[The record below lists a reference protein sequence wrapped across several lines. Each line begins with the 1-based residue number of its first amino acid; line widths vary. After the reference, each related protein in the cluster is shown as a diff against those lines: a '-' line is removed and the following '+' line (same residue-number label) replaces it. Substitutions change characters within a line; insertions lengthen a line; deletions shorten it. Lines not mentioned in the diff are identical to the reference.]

1 MELKITWSGKGNG
14 STYSQLSFFLCILL
28 YFWVLFNPVNG
39 YTMKHCRIRESLNTS
54 VLCDGR
60 NLNAIPA
67 DIPLLVR
74 SVNIAKNNISQ
85 IKSKDFKDLKF
96 LNMLIMYSNRISH
109 VENGSFSD
117 LVALEQ
123 LNLSFN
129 KLTSLSDQMFKGL
142 DNLTVLHLENN
153 HISSIASSSFQLLFS
168 LKVLNLTSNKL
179 HCFKELQHILQLPS
193 LLKLFIGNNSLNS
206 LQSQEISNRSIG
218 LTELDLSR
226 NPLEIFSVTAD
237 IFPYLKKLDL
247 SFCGINGSMEWDV
260 ADRYFLSNV
269 SSLDLSGIH
278 MSLQGIG
285 SVLQSINF
293 SLASLGLDK
302 IGKDNLIN
310 VACHI
315 PTLKTL
321 RLQCN
326 NFSSVSDKLLQSC
339 TKVTDLDISG
349 NNITDLSEAAFR
361 SIKDLKT
368 LRLGYDG
375 LSSVPNATRNLRTLK
390 KLDLSHNI
398 IKTLGC
404 SDFTNLRRLEKL
416 YLNNNLISN
425 LEGCVFLDLRALNSL
440 TLRRNR
446 ILNLG
451 KAFTKGLQHLKSL
464 DLGFNKLTNIRTN
477 DFKSLRSLEDLAL
490 YDNDIKT
497 LEDGAFV
504 GLAKLKNLVLLNNVI
519 GKSEIRGAV
528 FKGLRSLKTLN
539 MASNAIKYE
548 KDEQLQQPP
557 FTDLS
562 SLENLYIFSQ
572 HYSKYMRH
580 SCLPSNFLEGLNM
593 LSEFQAGNL
602 HIAYLHPDTFIHT
615 PQLSSL
621 DISHNFFHALSPE
634 LFHPIPKL
642 KRLTISKTELESLDF
657 LIEANLTQVHFL
669 KVRQNKITWTN
680 ETVLHSLPALTLLDM
695 QRNPF
700 ICDCR
705 NAWFVQW
712 AESNNQT
719 QVAYAHDYP
728 CSYPDDL
735 KDTQLLD
742 LDTHSCS
749 VDLGIFYFI
758 STTSLVLLTL
768 LGSFIYHLLR
778 WQVVYAY
785 YLFLA
790 YLHDSKR
797 RNRQTPHQYDAFV
810 SYNTHDECWVVR
822 ELLPELEGEQGWKLC
837 LHHRDFQPGKPII
850 ENITD
855 AIYRSRKTICVITHR
870 YLQSEWCSR
879 EIQVASFRLFDEQ
892 KDVLILVF
900 LEEIPDHQLSPYHRM
915 RRLVKRRTYLSWPRA
930 GEDTRVFWQKL
941 QVALE
946 TRDWPAEENPILTGV
961 ERQ

>member
-1 MELKITWSGKGNG
+1 MELKITLSGKGNG
-14 STYSQLSFFLCILL
+14 STYSRLSFFLCILL

-39 YTMKHCRIRESLNTS
+39 YSMKHCRIRESLNIS

-60 NLNAIPA
+60 NLNAVPA

-85 IKSKDFKDLKF
+85 IKSEDFKDLKF
-96 LNMLIMYSNRISH
+96 LKMLIMYSNRISH

-123 LNLSFN
+123 LNLAFN

-142 DNLTVLHLENN
+142 DNLTVLQLENN

-179 HCFKELQHILQLPS
+179 HCFKELKHILQLPS

-339 TKVTDLDISG
+339 TQVTDLDISG

-404 SDFTNLRRLEKL
+404 SDFSNLKRLEKL

-451 KAFTKGLQHLKSL
+451 EAFTKGLQHLKSL

-477 DFKSLRSLEDLAL
+477 CFKSLRSLEDLAL
-490 YDNDIKT
+490 YDNEIKT

-504 GLAKLKNLVLLNNVI
+504 GLAKLTNLVLLNNVI

-572 HYSKYMRH
+572 HYK
-580 SCLPSNFLEGLNM
+580 
-593 LSEFQAGNL
+593 
-602 HIAYLHPDTFIHT
+602 
-615 PQLSSL
+615 
-621 DISHNFFHALSPE
+621 

-657 LIEANLTQVHFL
+657 LIEANLTQVRFL
-669 KVRQNKITWTN
+669 KVRQNQIKWTN

-735 KDTQLLD
+735 KDTKLLD

-797 RNRQTPHQYDAFV
+797 RNRQTPHQYDAFI

-892 KDVLILVF
+892 KDVLILVL

>member
-1 MELKITWSGKGNG
+1 MELKITMSGKGNG
-14 STYSQLSFFLCILL
+14 STYSRLSFFLSILL

-39 YTMKHCRIRESLNTS
+39 YSMKHCRIRESLNTS
-54 VLCDGR
+54 VLCDDR
-60 NLNAIPA
+60 NLNAVPA
-67 DIPLLVR
+67 DIPSLVR
-74 SVNIAKNNISQ
+74 TVNIAKNNISQ
-85 IKSKDFKDLKF
+85 IKSEDFKDLTI

-109 VENGSFSD
+109 VENGAFSD

-123 LNLSFN
+123 LDLSFN

-142 DNLTVLHLENN
+142 DNLTVLHLDNN
-153 HISSIASSSFQLLFS
+153 HISSISSSFQLLFS

-193 LLKLFIGNNSLNS
+193 LLKLFIGNNSLTS

-237 IFPYLKKLDL
+237 IFPYLKNLDL

-260 ADRYFLSNV
+260 ADRYFLRNV

-278 MSLQGIG
+278 MSLQGIS

-293 SLASLGLDK
+293 SLASLGLDE
-302 IGKDNLIN
+302 IGRDNLIN

-339 TKVTDLDISG
+339 TQVTDLDMSG

-368 LRLGYDG
+368 LRLDNDG
-375 LSSVPNATRNLRTLK
+375 LSSVPNATRNLPTLK

-398 IKTLGC
+398 IKILGC
-404 SDFTNLRRLEKL
+404 SDFSNLRRLEKL
-416 YLNNNLISN
+416 YLNDNLISN

-451 KAFTKGLQHLKSL
+451 DAFTNGLQHLKSL
-464 DLGFNKLTNIRTN
+464 DLGFNKLTNIRTKYFN
-477 DFKSLRSLEDLAL
+477 SLRSLEDLAL
-490 YDNDIKT
+490 YNNQIKT

-539 MASNAIKYE
+539 IASNAIKYE
-548 KDEQLQQPP
+548 KDEQLQPPP

-562 SLENLYIFSQ
+562 SLEKLYIFSQ
-572 HYSKYMRH
+572 RYSKYKRQ
-580 SCLPSNFLEGLNM
+580 SYLPSNFLEGLKM
-593 LSEFQAGNL
+593 LSEFQAGNF
-602 HIAYLHPDTFIHT
+602 HITSLHPDVFIHT
-615 PQLSSL
+615 PQLLSL
-621 DISHNFFHALSPE
+621 DISQNLFNALSPQ

-642 KRLTISKTELESLDF
+642 KRLTVSKTELESLDF

-680 ETVLHSLPALTLLDM
+680 ETVLHSLPAV
-695 QRNPF
+695 NSPGY
-700 ICDCR
+700 
-705 NAWFVQW
+705 AK
-712 AESNNQT
+712 ES
-719 QVAYAHDYP
+719 
-728 CSYPDDL
+728 
-735 KDTQLLD
+735 
-742 LDTHSCS
+742 
-749 VDLGIFYFI
+749 F
-758 STTSLVLLTL
+758 
-768 LGSFIYHLLR
+768 HL
-778 WQVVYAY
+778 
-785 YLFLA
+785 
-790 YLHDSKR
+790 
-797 RNRQTPHQYDAFV
+797 
-810 SYNTHDECWVVR
+810 
-822 ELLPELEGEQGWKLC
+822 
-837 LHHRDFQPGKPII
+837 
-850 ENITD
+850 
-855 AIYRSRKTICVITHR
+855 
-870 YLQSEWCSR
+870 
-879 EIQVASFRLFDEQ
+879 
-892 KDVLILVF
+892 
-900 LEEIPDHQLSPYHRM
+900 
-915 RRLVKRRTYLSWPRA
+915 
-930 GEDTRVFWQKL
+930 
-941 QVALE
+941 
-946 TRDWPAEENPILTGV
+946 
-961 ERQ
+961 